1 MSEWMGY
8 MQTATPESSGTDQT
22 AQNNF
27 MPVNNQQQQAAEKT
41 QPQAAPPGRRRGPG
55 IIGRGLLPL
64 SDGLSIQE
72 YERRRKHNSEK
83 AEENK
88 KVQRERNNE
97 AARRSRQRRADL
109 ISTQSGQI
117 QRLSQE
123 VGALTRERDYWKG
136 VVERM
141 QSGGGGMNGRGQ
153 QNDQPLPQHQQQQH
167 QQQQTLT
174 SQYLAYPSAMTPSVS
189 VNSTP
194 LSHIA
199 RTPSAQVPTQQQNP
213 QFPAIATPSHLSAN
227 IAPSQ
232 LMHPFPDIAA
242 ASAQAQAQGV
252 AMAAVPVKSNLNSP
266 PVPQTFAPAA
276 FDAAASGHA
285 DTGFAGYPFFP
296 SADTPDNT
304 SASDAVEGLDDSE
317 FFQQM
322 DEYNTHVKS
331 GESVDAME
339 DFDFSISGN

>member
-1 MSEWMGY
+1 MSNL
-8 MQTATPESSGTDQT
+8 P
-22 AQNNF
+22 
-27 MPVNNQQQQAAEKT
+27 KT
-41 QPQAAPPGRRRGPG
+41 QPQPAPSSRRRGPG

-109 ISTQSGQI
+109 ISSQSGQI

-136 VVERM
+136 VVERI
-141 QSGGGGMNGRGQ
+141 QSGGGMGGRGQ
-153 QNDQPLPQHQQQQH
+153 QNDQPLPQQQQ
-167 QQQQTLT
+167 QQQQTMP
-174 SQYLAYPSAMTPSVS
+174 SQYLAYPAAMTPSAS

-199 RTPSAQVPTQQQNP
+199 VTPTAQVPAQQQVQNP
-213 QFPAIATPSHLSAN
+213 QFSAVATSSHLSTQ
-227 IAPSQ
+227 IAPAQ
-232 LMHPFPDIAA
+232 LMHPFPDIAGMTA
-242 ASAQAQAQGV
+242 A
-252 AMAAVPVKSNLNSP
+252 PIKTDLNSP
-266 PVPQTFAPAA
+266 PVPQTLAPSAL
-276 FDAAASGHA
+276 GHT
-285 DTGFAGYPFFP
+285 DTEFAGYPFL
-296 SADTPDNT
+296 SSVDTPDNT
-304 SASDAVEGLDDSE
+304 SASDTVDRLDDSE

-331 GESVDAME
+331 GDSVDAME
-339 DFDFSISGN
+339 NFDFSISGNN